1 MNRYDGAPAAAVDSP
16 SLNGVWVA
24 CVIEALLAHGVRN
37 AVLCPGG
44 RASAMCLAMERD
56 ARMNV
61 ALVSTDERSGAFA
74 ALGMAKAH
82 GAPVAV
88 VTTSGSAVANLL
100 PALVEAEASGIPL
113 VVVSCDR
120 PRHLRGTGF
129 GQMAD
134 HLGATAAATRAQADL
149 DDPLDAP
156 EAVMRARLTLDAVL
170 RQMAG
175 SVHPEPDGDGHPSA
189 RRAAPGPVHLN
200 VPFAGVYDALETLPV
215 RGATIA
221 ALRAPLDGER
231 DARAD
236 TDTSANTANTA
247 NKANA
252 RRDAWS
258 RDDASRLAAR
268 IGQLRAQRRAN
279 GDSSETLAAG
289 TLNGLIVAGAE
300 PGATPDAIL
309 AFAAAMGYPV
319 LADVGSGLRAHP
331 SARGAQTAPAA
342 GALILNPFDAL
353 ASRAPMSDARCELIV
368 RFGLAPVLPTLHE
381 FLKANADVPVVK
393 IAACAD
399 ERDYLHPALDPR
411 DLLTGVDA
419 PALGR
424 LAAQLRI
431 HAGVAGEAWRMRWA
445 DRAAHG
451 MRARRA
457 CVAQLPWGEV
467 SATHRLLDVQGFAF
481 VHVGNSMSVRHAD
494 IGYDVRTSE
503 QDLYVSRGVSGID
516 GTLSTFL
523 GEALARREPGL
534 LLVGD
539 QALLHDLTALACA
552 QRVDVPACVCILN
565 NGGGAIFDYL
575 PVAADP
581 GYARTIRNRYGFDC
595 AALAQGFG
603 LRYRRASS
611 RLTLDEA
618 LEAARDHAGV
628 TLVEL
633 VVPPHSGIAQ
643 MLALAQAL
651 GTT

>member
-1 MNRYDGAPAAAVDSP
+1 MNRYDGARAAVVEAP

-82 GAPVAV
+82 GAPVAI

-149 DDPLDAP
+149 DDPVDEP
-156 EAVMRARLTLDAVL
+156 EAVMRARLTLDAAL
-170 RQMAG
+170 RQMTG
-175 SVHPEPDGDGHPSA
+175 SVRPEPNGCGHTSA

-200 VPFAGVYDALETLPV
+200 VPFAGMYDALETLPV
-215 RGATIA
+215 RGATVA
-221 ALRAPLDGER
+221 ALCAPLDGER

-236 TDTSANTANTA
+236 AQTAAGAT
-247 NKANA
+247 
-252 RRDAWS
+252 RDAWS
-258 RDDASRLAAR
+258 SDHASRLAGR
-268 IGQLRAQRRAN
+268 VGQLRAQRRAR
-279 GDSSETLAAG
+279 GEPGETSAAG

-300 PGATPDAIL
+300 PGATRDAIL
-309 AFAAAMGYPV
+309 AFAAATGYPV

-331 SARGAQTAPAA
+331 CAHGAQTAPAA

-353 ASRAPMSDARCELIV
+353 ASRAPISDARCELIV

-399 ERDYLHPALDPR
+399 GRDYLHPALDPR
-411 DLLTGVDA
+411 DLLSGVDT
-419 PALGR
+419 PALDR
-424 LAAQLRI
+424 LGAQLCA
-431 HAGVAGEAWRMRWA
+431 HVGVAGEAWRMRWA

-467 SATHRLLDVQGFAF
+467 PATHRLLDAEGFAF

-494 IGYDVRTSE
+494 IGYDVRTSA

-539 QALLHDLTALACA
+539 QALLHDLAALACA

-575 PVAADP
+575 PLAADP

-603 LRYRRASS
+603 LRHRRACS
-611 RLTLDEA
+611 RVALDEA
-618 LEAARDHAGV
+618 LAAARGHAGV

-643 MLALAQAL
+643 MHALAQAL
-651 GTT
+651 GAT

>member
-1 MNRYDGAPAAAVDSP
+1 MNRYDGALAAAVDAP

-24 CVIEALLAHGVRN
+24 CVIEALLAHGVRH

-56 ARMNV
+56 VRMNV

-149 DDPLDAP
+149 DDPVDAP
-156 EAVMRARLTLDAVL
+156 EPVMRARLTLDAAL
-170 RQMAG
+170 RQMTG
-175 SVHPEPDGDGHPSA
+175 SVSPEPNGCGHTSA

-215 RGATIA
+215 CGATVA
-221 ALRAPLDGER
+221 ALRAPLDGEC

-236 TDTSANTANTA
+236 AHTA
-247 NKANA
+247 ANA
-252 RRDAWS
+252 TSDAWS
-258 RDDASRLAAR
+258 SDDAARLAAR
-268 IGQLRAQRRAN
+268 IGQLRAQRCAN
-279 GDSSETLAAG
+279 GEPSETLAAG

-309 AFAAAMGYPV
+309 AFAAATGYPV

-331 SARGAQTAPAA
+331 SAHGAQTAPAA

-381 FLKANADVPVVK
+381 FLQANADVPVVK

-399 ERDYLHPALDPR
+399 ERDYLHPVLDPR
-411 DLLTGVDA
+411 DLLSGVDA
-419 PALGR
+419 PALRR
-424 LAAQLRI
+424 LGEQLCT
-431 HAGVAGEAWRMRWA
+431 HVGVAGEAWRTRWA

-451 MRARRA
+451 MRARHA
-457 CVAQLPWGEV
+457 CVAQLAWGEV
-467 SATHRLLDVQGFAF
+467 SATHRLLDAEGFAF

-494 IGYDVRTSE
+494 IGYDVRTSP

-539 QALLHDLTALACA
+539 QALLHDLAALACA

-575 PVAADP
+575 PLAADP

-603 LRYRRASS
+603 LRHRRACS
-611 RLTLDEA
+611 RVALDEA
-618 LEAARDHAGV
+618 LAAARGHAGV

-643 MLALAQAL
+643 MHALALAL
-651 GTT
+651 GAT

>member
-1 MNRYDGAPAAAVDSP
+1 MNRYDGALAAAVEAP

-56 ARMNV
+56 VRMNV

-149 DDPLDAP
+149 DDPVDAP
-156 EAVMRARLTLDAVL
+156 EAVMRARLTLDAAL
-170 RQMAG
+170 RQMTG
-175 SVHPEPDGDGHPSA
+175 SVSPEPNGCGHTSA

-215 RGATIA
+215 RDATIA
-221 ALRAPLDGER
+221 AVGAPLDGER

-236 TDTSANTANTA
+236 ADAD
-247 NKANA
+247 A
-252 RRDAWS
+252 RGDAWS
-258 RDDASRLAAR
+258 RDDASRLAGR

-279 GDSSETLAAG
+279 GDPSETLAGG

-309 AFAAAMGYPV
+309 AFAAATGYPV

-331 SARGAQTAPAA
+331 SARGAQSAPGA

-411 DLLTGVDA
+411 DLLSGVDA
-419 PALGR
+419 PALDR
-424 LAAQLRI
+424 LGAQLRA
-431 HAGVAGEAWRMRWA
+431 HVGVAGEAWRMRWA

-457 CVAQLPWGEV
+457 CVARLPWGEV
-467 SATHRLLDVQGFAF
+467 SAAHRLLDAEGFAF

-494 IGYDVRTSE
+494 IGYDVRTSA

-539 QALLHDLTALACA
+539 QALLHDLAALACA

-575 PVAADP
+575 PLAADP

-611 RLTLDEA
+611 CVTLDEA
-618 LEAARDHAGV
+618 LAAARGHAGV

-633 VVPPHSGIAQ
+633 VVQPHSGIAQ
-643 MLALAQAL
+643 MHALALAL
-651 GTT
+651 GAK

>member
-1 MNRYDGAPAAAVDSP
+1 MNRYDGALAAAVDSP

-24 CVIEALLAHGVRN
+24 CVIEALLAHGVRH

-56 ARMNV
+56 VRMNV

-156 EAVMRARLTLDAVL
+156 EAVMRARRTLDAVL
-170 RQMAG
+170 RQMTG
-175 SVHPEPDGDGHPSA
+175 SAHPEPNGDGHTFA

-215 RGATIA
+215 RAATIS
-221 ALRAPLDGER
+221 ALHAPLDDER

-236 TDTSANTANTA
+236 ADTAANV
-247 NKANA
+247 ANA

-258 RDDASRLAAR
+258 RDDASRLAGR
-268 IGQLRAQRRAN
+268 IAQLRAQRGEN
-279 GDSSETLAAG
+279 VDPGETLAAG
-289 TLNGLIVAGAE
+289 PLNGLIVAGAE

-309 AFAAAMGYPV
+309 AFAAATGYPV
-319 LADVGSGLRAHP
+319 LADVGSGLRARP
-331 SARGAQTAPAA
+331 CARDAQAAPAM
-342 GALILNPFDAL
+342 GPLILNPFDAL

-381 FLKANADVPVVK
+381 FLKANAEVPVVK
-393 IAACAD
+393 VAACAD

-411 DLLTGVDA
+411 DLLSGVDA

-424 LAAQLRI
+424 LAAQLRTY
-431 HAGVAGEAWRMRWA
+431 AGVAGEAWRVRWA

-467 SATHRLLDVQGFAF
+467 SATHRLLDAQGFAF

-494 IGYDVRTSE
+494 IGYDVRTSA

-539 QALLHDLTALACA
+539 QALLHDLSALACA

-581 GYARTIRNRYGFDC
+581 GYARTIRNRCGFDC

-633 VVPPHSGIAQ
+633 VVAPHSGIAQ
-643 MLALAQAL
+643 MHALAQAL
-651 GTT
+651 GGR

>member
-1 MNRYDGAPAAAVDSP
+1 MNRYDGARAAVVEAP

-82 GAPVAV
+82 GAPVAI

-149 DDPLDAP
+149 DDPADAP
-156 EAVMRARLTLDAVL
+156 DAVMRARLKLDAAL
-170 RQMAG
+170 RQMTG
-175 SVHPEPDGDGHPSA
+175 SIRPEPNDCGHTSA
-189 RRAAPGPVHLN
+189 RRVAPGPIHLN

-215 RGATIA
+215 RAVTVA
-221 ALRAPLDGER
+221 ALRAPLEGER

-236 TDTSANTANTA
+236 AHAAANTTTG
-247 NKANA
+247 
-252 RRDAWS
+252 AWS
-258 RDDASRLAAR
+258 QDDASRLAGR

-279 GDSSETLAAG
+279 GEPSETLAAG
-289 TLNGLIVAGAE
+289 TVNGLIVAGAE
-300 PGATPDAIL
+300 PGATRDAIL
-309 AFAAAMGYPV
+309 AFAAATGYPV

-331 SARGAQTAPAA
+331 CARGPQAAPAA

-411 DLLTGVDA
+411 DLLSGVDA

-424 LAAQLRI
+424 LGTQLRT
-431 HAGVAGEAWRMRWA
+431 HVGEAGEAWRMRWA

-451 MRARRA
+451 MRVRRA
-457 CVAQLPWGEV
+457 CVAQLAWGEV
-467 SATHRLLDVQGFAF
+467 SATHRLLDAEGFAF

-494 IGYDVRTSE
+494 IGYDVRTSA

-539 QALLHDLTALACA
+539 QALLHDLAALACA

-575 PVAADP
+575 PLAADP
-581 GYARTIRNRYGFDC
+581 DYARTIRNRYGFDC

-603 LRYRRASS
+603 LRYRRAVS
-611 RLTLDEA
+611 RVTLDEA
-618 LEAARDHAGV
+618 LEAARGHAGV

-633 VVPPHSGIAQ
+633 VVPPHSGIMQ
-643 MLALAQAL
+643 MQALAQAL
-651 GTT
+651 GTM